1 MVVNFKKLKEQV
13 KKFKPEG
20 KNGYIFIATD
30 EQKRNG
36 IYSIA
41 KQGSKRGLIAC
52 LVEFIKDEEDFKKEF
67 SL

>member
-1 MVVNFKKLKEQV
+1 MVVNFKKLKAQV
-13 KKFKPEG
+13 KKFKPEE

-41 KQGSKRGLIAC
+41 KRGSKRGLIAC
-52 LVEFIKDEEDFKKEF
+52 LVEFIKGEEDFKKEF